1 MFHTIHTFNPLKI
14 LPYMGI
20 QKFYVRVVIVMR
32 QSTKVHLFTF
42 ISFLRAQAFQSA
54 YSSFVSWLRDTE
66 RKIQRDNQLKLEV
79 NDLKSGLAYLKV
91 RPSAF

>member
-1 MFHTIHTFNPLKI
+1 MSVVMFII
-14 LPYMGI
+14 
-20 QKFYVRVVIVMR
+20 FY
-32 QSTKVHLFTF
+32 
-42 ISFLRAQAFQSA
+42 RAQAFQSA

-91 RPSAF
+91 SCIVIHCYSIIHVHVYALTFFVDLSPLTFLGCIC

>member
-1 MFHTIHTFNPLKI
+1 MFI
-14 LPYMGI
+14 
-20 QKFYVRVVIVMR
+20 FY
-32 QSTKVHLFTF
+32 
-42 ISFLRAQAFQSA
+42 RAQAFQSA

-91 RPSAF
+91 SCILIYCYSIIHLTSFVDLLPLTFLGCIR